1 VREAFAG
8 DVYGGNCHLV
18 LVPAI
23 LLFVMSLSFG
33 LLGRSLEQV
42 LNPRLQSR

>member
-1 VREAFAG
+1 MREAFAG
-8 DVYGGNCHLV
+8 DVCGGNYHLV

-33 LLGRSLEQV
+33 LLGRSVEQV
-42 LNPRLQSR
+42 LNPRLQSH